1 MYQFIGCT
9 QARTHTQREIE
20 TRTETRMLFFLSL
33 AYTKVT
39 VVGTT
44 HPTQVHRALGNGDRE
59 AGKQEQRWQKIIV
72 SQKSRDGKKNQGSDE
87 SRWRR
92 AKKRGKKFNL
102 VFVVFL
108 LCKTNFCKKKS
119 FTSVVDGRATEN
131 DGGAETESQGWFVIR
146 ISRSPRSSDR
156 QIIVMRRELRIR
168 WRG

>member
-108 LCKTNFCKKKS
+108 LCKTNLCKKKIVYIS
-119 FTSVVDGRATEN
+119 GRWAGDGERRWSRNRIARL
-131 DGGAETESQGWFVIR
+131 IR
-146 ISRSPRSSDR
+146 DSHFP
-156 QIIVMRRELRIR
+156 LTTLIR
-168 WRG
+168 PTNHCNEERT

>member
-108 LCKTNFCKKKS
+108 LCKKNLCKKKNRLHQWS
-119 FTSVVDGRATEN
+119 MGGRRRTTVEQKPNRKVD
-131 DGGAETESQGWFVIR
+131 SWFAFPAHHAHQTDK
-146 ISRSPRSSDR
+146 S
-156 QIIVMRRELRIR
+156 L
-168 WRG
+168 